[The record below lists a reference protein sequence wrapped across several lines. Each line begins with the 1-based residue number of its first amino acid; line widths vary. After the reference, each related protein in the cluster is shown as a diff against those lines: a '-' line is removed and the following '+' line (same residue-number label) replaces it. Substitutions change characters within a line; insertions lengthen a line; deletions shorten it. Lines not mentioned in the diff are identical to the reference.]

1 MVVFV
6 IQHERNYVIRNN
18 LGLVWLDLV
27 LFFYFLS
34 VEKLAYVPLFIYIF
48 SILLQW
54 FFLLYLRIT
63 C

>member
-48 SILLQW
+48 SILLQ
-54 FFLLYLRIT
+54 
-63 C
+63 